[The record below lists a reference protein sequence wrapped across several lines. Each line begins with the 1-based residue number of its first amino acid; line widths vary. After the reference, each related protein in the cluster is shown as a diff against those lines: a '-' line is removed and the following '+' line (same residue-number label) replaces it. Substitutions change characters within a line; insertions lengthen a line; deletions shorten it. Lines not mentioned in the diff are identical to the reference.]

1 MSELNSSPTHRH
13 DNRTELEKLLVKG
26 KPWFE
31 ENGTLLIY
39 GLAAILGIAA
49 VFVFLG
55 RRPSGDLEASRALL
69 LAVSPED
76 YRDVA
81 DAHPETPIGQWAR
94 LRQADR
100 LLDNAVG
107 NMFTNR
113 EVALEELDQAE
124 TAYQRLADQ
133 TGLDSEI
140 HERVLI
146 GLARLAETRCDGTSE
161 TTQTAVTAWEEL
173 LTEFPESF
181 LKEHAESRVKA
192 LQTEQAKSFYAWF
205 SAQNPAP
212 ADPGLAPGQTA
223 VPEIPPGAATENSS
237 DAAETDDKTPD
248 GEKPGEEGAADTTK
262 EASGTPAAA
271 DAPTE
276 NQTPPADSPPAD
288 SPSPPAETEPAA
300 KPAEDRESPKAAE
313 PPAETKPPAEPAKP
327 EPGDQPTPAPA
338 DAPEPASSE
347 PPAPEP
353 EPEPEGSDGDTPK

>member
-49 VFVFLG
+49 VFVFLS

-133 TGLDSEI
+133 KGLDSEI

-181 LKEHAESRVKA
+181 LKEHAESRVKT
-192 LQTEQAKSFYAWF
+192 LPTEQAKSFYAWF

-223 VPEIPPGAATENSS
+223 VPDIPPGAATENSS
-237 DAAETDDKTPD
+237 DEAETGDKTPD
-248 GEKPGEEGAADTTK
+248 GEKSGEEGAADKTK
-262 EASGTPAAA
+262 DASGTP
-271 DAPTE
+271 APTE

-300 KPAEDRESPKAAE
+300 KPAEDKEPPKAAE
-313 PPAETKPPAEPAKP
+313 PPAETKPPAEPAKS
-327 EPGDQPTPAPA
+327 EPGDQPTPPPA

-347 PPAPEP
+347 PPAPASEP
-353 EPEPEGSDGDTPK
+353 EPESSAGDTPK